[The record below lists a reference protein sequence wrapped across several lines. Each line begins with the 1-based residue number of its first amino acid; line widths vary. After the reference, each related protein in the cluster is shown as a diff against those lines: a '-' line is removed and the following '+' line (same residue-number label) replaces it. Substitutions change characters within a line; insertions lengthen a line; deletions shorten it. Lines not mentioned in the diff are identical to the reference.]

1 MFNILLLLLSH
12 TINCKSDNEEI
23 IDYGLVNIANQLVL
37 INMIKGDLQATNST
51 YFELKWKGRMRIIL
65 ESIWGDADLYL
76 SYKSKNPGSEVDNH
90 DVLSTTCGLDI
101 IDVPQ
106 FAQRPLYL
114 AVSGHPFSKNISYR
128 MVWLMLP
135 EINNEFEEPIDIPS
149 EIIYSLPQVETVS
162 NSLISLVEFILDIF
176 IEVLL

>member
-76 SYKSKNPGSEVDNH
+76 SYKSVSFLFTVKCFEILCPFVVYSSFSLLILLNYYYLFIKKFIHDN
-90 DVLSTTCGLDI
+90 
-101 IDVPQ
+101 
-106 FAQRPLYL
+106 
-114 AVSGHPFSKNISYR
+114 
-128 MVWLMLP
+128 
-135 EINNEFEEPIDIPS
+135 
-149 EIIYSLPQVETVS
+149 
-162 NSLISLVEFILDIF
+162 
-176 IEVLL
+176 LLLKK

>member
-23 IDYGLVNIANQLVL
+23 IDYGFVNIANQLVL

-76 SYKSKNPGSEVDNH
+76 SYKSVSFLFTVKCFEILCPFVVYSSFSLLILLNYYYLFIKKFIHDN
-90 DVLSTTCGLDI
+90 
-101 IDVPQ
+101 
-106 FAQRPLYL
+106 
-114 AVSGHPFSKNISYR
+114 
-128 MVWLMLP
+128 
-135 EINNEFEEPIDIPS
+135 
-149 EIIYSLPQVETVS
+149 
-162 NSLISLVEFILDIF
+162 
-176 IEVLL
+176 LLLKK